1 MLYLVNSR
9 PSMQRANTIDA
20 GEGPGPTF
28 AKIAERFKPEA
39 IYGNP
44 SARQILMVVNLE
56 TPLQIAELMYALTWF
71 TGGEPTFT
79 PIMSPEI
86 YAEAIENA
94 KRLVT
99 PPT

>member
-1 MLYLVNSR
+1 MLYLVDSR

-28 AKIAERFKPEA
+28 AKIAERFKPQS
-39 IYGNP
+39 IFGNP
-44 SARQILMVVNLE
+44 SARQILMVVDLD
-56 TPLQIAELMYALTWF
+56 TPLQMAELMYALTWF

-79 PIMSPEI
+79 PLMYPEI
-86 YAEAIENA
+86 YEVAIENA

-99 PPT
+99 PP